1 MVETEKIPKEK
12 CKECG
17 KMVSKTTIVIQK
29 TGAQNHVYRFGEMY
43 VELHRRKCI
52 KIGQPGINFQN
63 EIDGMDV
70 ARDVMEEIVERRRG
84 RRFIR
89 WTFDRRMRENHT
101 PSIMAK
107 FRRHINTAFYIRY
120 SDAYLLVKQ

>member
-1 MVETEKIPKEK
+1 
-12 CKECG
+12 
-17 KMVSKTTIVIQK
+17 MVSKTTIVIQK

-52 KIGQPGINFQN
+52 KTGQPGRQPQLINFQN
-63 EIDGMDV
+63 EILRMDV
-70 ARDVMEEIVERRRG
+70 AREVMEESVERRRG

-101 PSIMAK
+101 PSVMAK
-107 FRRHINTAFYIRY
+107 FRRHLNTAFYIRY
-120 SDAYLLVKQ
+120 SDAYLHVKQCN